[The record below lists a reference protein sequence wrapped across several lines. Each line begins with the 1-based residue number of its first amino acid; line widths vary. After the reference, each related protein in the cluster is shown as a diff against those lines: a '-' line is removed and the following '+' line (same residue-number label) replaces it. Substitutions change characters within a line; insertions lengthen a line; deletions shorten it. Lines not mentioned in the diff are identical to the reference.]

1 MGHRLTSVAVNLSGN
16 PQEISDQLFR
26 PQPIPIPDPP
36 KAQAWMMVALGVVLA
51 LPTLGLSL
59 LLVRSG
65 WRRLQQPIARPP
77 RRSYLLDNHTIGADR
92 LKLVQDFFSGVRSDL
107 DESRTVHLEIDFRT
121 TTHESLRTQVQEK
134 GPTRRARY
142 TLEWLKFKA
151 YLSDGQRLQLSVC
164 RATKEKFKRK
174 TRSYK
179 LRWAVVD
186 CLRLSLRCD
195 RPSASQSLEPPCGLI
210 YKGSTAQ
217 GDRVLLTPLAYYRE
231 AKGYTLHD
239 SLNRLLSAQ
248 QLLAACIWL
257 CCQQRESRPKT
268 PKPPP

>member
-1 MGHRLTSVAVNLSGN
+1 MAVTLSGP
-16 PQEISDQLFR
+16 PQEIFDQLFR
-26 PQPIPIPDPP
+26 PQPAYLPDPP
-36 KAQAWMMVALGVVLA
+36 KARAWMTVVLGVVLA
-51 LPTLGLSL
+51 VPTLGLSL

-65 WRRLQQPIARPP
+65 WRRLQPVPQPP
-77 RRSYLLDNHTIGADR
+77 RRSYLLDNHTIGAER
-92 LKLVQDFFSGVRSDL
+92 LKLVQDFFTGLRPDL
-107 DESRTVHLEIDFRT
+107 DESKTVQLEIDFRT

-142 TLEWLKFKA
+142 PLEWLKFKA

-186 CLRLSLRCD
+186 CLRLSLRSD
-195 RPSASQSLEPPCGLI
+195 RPSAGSSLDPPCGLI
-210 YKGSTAQ
+210 FKGITAQ

-268 PKPPP
+268 PNPPT